1 METQLKYTNHLKS
14 GLVFGLLTILFFLFH
29 LFVEIPANNDPSI
42 QYSIDTGAVVL
53 EQNALFI
60 FLAGVCSLFFAI
72 SFAKYSVTRYPGVMG
87 EASGVFIIMK
97 AISLLLIL
105 FYAVDHQ
112 SLFYFILNGLAVL
125 SGILTFFFFAMVF
138 VKLKLPAFL
147 RFFPIFCLFFST
159 GVFFLT
165 SIMPNMQIDLCRNLN
180 DLLNIVFVGFLS
192 YFMWRCK
199 AKA

>member
-1 METQLKYTNHLKS
+1 METQLKHINHFKT
-14 GLVFGLLTILFFLFH
+14 GLVFGLLTILFFIFH
-29 LFVEIPANNDPSI
+29 LIVEIPTNSDPSI

-53 EQNALFI
+53 QQNALFI
-60 FLAGVCSLFFAI
+60 FLASLCSLFFAI
-72 SFAKYSVTRYPGVMG
+72 SFAKYSFSRYPGVMG

-125 SGILTFFFFAMVF
+125 SAILTFFFFAMVF
-138 VKLKLPAFL
+138 LRLKLPAFL
-147 RFFPIFCLFFST
+147 RFFPIFCLIFST
-159 GVFFLT
+159 GIFFLT
-165 SIMPNMQIDLCRNLN
+165 SITPNMQIDLCRNLN
-180 DLLNIVFVGFLS
+180 DLLNIIFIGFLC